1 MSTVSMRS
9 ATPADMPAV
18 HAVYRAA
25 TADMQ
30 ACGIAQWD
38 ALYPTVTILEDDLER
53 GELYVVET
61 EAGVQ
66 AAVVL
71 NEACDPAYADADWQ
85 FAGPALIVHRLCV
98 HPAAQGGGLGRGLM
112 AEVERWALEHG
123 YADLRLDAY
132 AHNLHAQRMYARL
145 GYVKRGEAVWRTGQF
160 TLMEKPLLQP
170 PTARSCGGVADV

>member
-1 MSTVSMRS
+1 MNTVQMRN

-18 HAVYRAA
+18 HAIYRAA
-25 TADMQ
+25 TANMQ
-30 ACGIAQWD
+30 AHGLAQWD
-38 ALYPTVTILEDDLER
+38 DLYPTANILDDDLAR
-53 GELYVVET
+53 GELYVAET

-71 NEACDPAYADADWQ
+71 NETCDPAYANADWQ

-112 AEVERWALEHG
+112 AAVERWALEHG

-132 AHNLHAQRMYARL
+132 AQNLHAQRMYARL
-145 GYVKRGEAVWRTGQF
+145 GYVKRGEAEWRTGLF
-160 TLMEKPLLQP
+160 TLMEKPLSQP
-170 PTARSCGGVADV
+170 